1 LPSRGTTLNGHK
13 IVVIRGVWK
22 QANMYFHLE
31 REGMFMNTSSN
42 VFMNAIFKGLGL
54 VQRHKLTI
62 SLYIWGFPLHNL
74 RCNHHML
81 KPINPTS
88 DPDKAHMKCVRPWQ
102 PLVGSNVT
110 EKHTLKWYCHRT
122 RTFTSFWVGLG

>member
-1 LPSRGTTLNGHK
+1 MPSHATTLNGHK
-13 IVVIRGVWK
+13 IVVIRGVRK
-22 QANMYFHLE
+22 QADMYFHLE
-31 REGMFMNTSSN
+31 REGMFMNTSFN
-42 VFMNAIFKGLGL
+42 VFMNAVFKGLGL

-81 KPINPTS
+81 KTNHSNTWSWQNPHEMWKTVTATGW
-88 DPDKAHMKCVRPWQ
+88 KH
-102 PLVGSNVT
+102 VT
-110 EKHTLKWYCHRT
+110 EKHTLKKYCHRT